1 MFTITFILQR
11 HIKLLDKILTLIL
24 THRTYIFM
32 FGKTFYLGSR
42 YILSRYILIYQIRL
56 FPKLHVFLVT
66 IIALFKHGENNKS
79 FKFISYLLSLLIPS
93 ILNWKLL
100 YLQEVNKDKILSGTQ
115 TQTQSRFTEQTKH
128 RLYSCENVS
137 ILEENQQT
145 ACELT
150 YIVSNRVL

>member
-1 MFTITFILQR
+1 ML
-11 HIKLLDKILTLIL
+11 
-24 THRTYIFM
+24 
-32 FGKTFYLGSR
+32 
-42 YILSRYILIYQIRL
+42 
-56 FPKLHVFLVT
+56 
-66 IIALFKHGENNKS
+66 

-100 YLQEVNKDKILSGTQ
+100 YLQEVNKDNILSGTQ

-137 ILEENQQT
+137 ILEENQEI

-150 YIVSNRVL
+150 YIVANHVL